1 MRSHYR
7 YRNGEVI
14 YAVENGVVTVDKRDG
29 EASNTRSFQV
39 MPDISPYMSMID
51 GTVITS
57 RSKHRE
63 HLRDHGCVEIGND
76 SSLKARPKPLQS
88 PPGLKDE
95 IIRAVHQVES
105 RQRR

>member
-1 MRSHYR
+1 MRSHYK

-14 YAVENGVVTVDKRDG
+14 YAVEDGVVTVDKR
-29 EASNTRSFQV
+29 ESQESNVRSFQV
-39 MPDISPYMSMID
+39 MPDIQPYQSMID

-57 RSKHRE
+57 RSKHRA

-76 SSLKARPKPLQS
+76 SSLRSKPKPLQS

-95 IIRAVHQVES
+95 ILRAVHQVES

>member
-1 MRSHYR
+1 MRSHYE

-14 YAVENGVVTVDKRDG
+14 YAVEGGVVTIDKRDQ
-29 EASNTRSFQV
+29 EHSVRSFQV
-39 MPDISPYMSMID
+39 MPDIQPYKSMID

-63 HLRDHGCVEIGND
+63 HLKAHGCVEIGND
-76 SSLKARPKPLQS
+76 SSLRAKPKPLQS

>member
-1 MRSHYR
+1 MRSRYV

-14 YAVENGVVTVDKRDG
+14 YAIEDGVVTVDKRDG
-29 EASNTRSFQV
+29 EASNVRSFQV
-39 MPDISPYMSMID
+39 MPDIQPYRSMID
-51 GTVITS
+51 GTMINS
-57 RSKHRE
+57 RSAHRE

-95 IIRAVHQVES
+95 IIRAANKHW
-105 RQRR
+105 R